1 MWKRSPQ
8 KYGTTPIP
16 ETPYQK
22 AAQVW
27 DNRIGS
33 ARVQAKNWRLIAFG
47 SLALCA
53 LLTTGMIWQS
63 AQSRITP
70 YVVEVE
76 ANGSVRAIGPAQEN
90 FKPSDAQIANQL
102 ARFIKDVR
110 GVSIDPVVVRENW
123 FEAYNF
129 ATDQA
134 AVTLNAYAQE
144 NDPFADIGQRSVTV
158 DVISIVRSSEDS
170 FEIRWIEK
178 RYRGGALMGSDTY
191 TAILSVILQPP
202 RDAASLHKNPLGLYV
217 HSLNWS
223 KDLNSGAN
231 P

>member
-47 SLALCA
+47 SLALSA

-134 AVTLNAYAQE
+134 AVTLNAYAKK

-158 DVISIVRSSEDS
+158 DVISIVRSSDDS
-170 FEIRWIEK
+170 FEIRWKEK

-191 TAILSVILQPP
+191 TAILSIILQQP
-202 RDAASLHKNPLGLYV
+202 RDTTSLHKNPLGLYV